1 MHQGHPGISLKA
13 SNNCC
18 SRKLLD
24 LAALLSTPVP
34 GSPEGQGLT
43 PTPWHFFVW
52 LEAVRRKVHIS
63 SSGAQRG
70 LGNRDAPL
78 KVSIWSTAAVLIV
91 VPTSQSCKIVGS
103 FPQSGTLLYL
113 SSFQI
118 ILPQN
123 AGRRSCY
130 PRPSSLLSHPVSCP
144 HPTPFLS
151 IRFLCLTG
159 CSKLSLF
166 LVRLVK
172 ILAQL
177 AAVCQLLFKG

>member
-13 SNNCC
+13 STSCR

-24 LAALLSTPVP
+24 LTALLSTPIP

-43 PTPWHFFVW
+43 PTPWHLFIW
-52 LEAVRRKVHIS
+52 LKAGRRKVRIS

-123 AGRRSCY
+123 AGRGRLLSQALFT
-130 PRPSSLLSHPVSCP
+130 PLPPSSLPPLHSFPFDSFFLPHRLQQAEFVSH
-144 HPTPFLS
+144 
-151 IRFLCLTG
+151 
-159 CSKLSLF
+159 
-166 LVRLVK
+166 RLVK

>member
-1 MHQGHPGISLKA
+1 MHHGHPGISLKA
-13 SNNCC
+13 SNNCR

-52 LEAVRRKVHIS
+52 LKAVRRKVHIS

-103 FPQSGTLLYL
+103 FPQGGTLLYL

-130 PRPSSLLSHPVSCP
+130 PRPSSLLSHPVPCP

-151 IRFLCLTG
+151 IHFLCLTG

-166 LVRLVK
+166 LVVL
-172 ILAQL
+172 
-177 AAVCQLLFKG
+177 